1 MSLTIDV
8 HGLNKSFGR
17 HHVVKDVE
25 IQVEEGHICCFLGPN
40 GAGKTTTLRMLCGL
54 LTADSGR
61 GTCLGLD
68 LLTQSSQI
76 KLQTGYMPQG
86 FALYE
91 ELSIQENLEFF
102 ARMHELPDRR
112 TRVDQALNRLGL
124 MERRRQLA
132 RELSGGWKRR
142 LALAAAIL
150 HRPRLLLLDEPTA
163 GVDPE
168 ARRAFWEQIHG
179 LAREGMT
186 VLVST
191 HYMDEAERCHEIAY
205 IVAGRLKAR
214 GTADDVVKAAGLITY
229 EATGG
234 RADHLA
240 IELAKQPGV
249 RMAAPFGKTLHVS
262 GTNRA
267 ALTASLEP
275 WRRPPYVWREIPP
288 SLEDVFIHLMDASES
303 EVS

>member
-1 MSLTIDV
+1 LTLAIDV
-8 HGLNKSFGR
+8 HGLNKTFGR
-17 HHVVKDVE
+17 LHVVKDVE

-54 LTADSGR
+54 LTPDSGQ
-61 GTCLGLD
+61 GKCLGLD
-68 LLTQSSQI
+68 ILTESAQI
-76 KLQTGYMPQG
+76 KVLTGYMPQG

-91 ELSIQENLEFF
+91 ELTVQENLEFF

-112 TRVDQALNRLGL
+112 SRVDGAIERLGL
-124 MERRRQLA
+124 IDRRRQLS

-168 ARRAFWEQIHG
+168 ARRAFWEQIHS
-179 LAREGMT
+179 LARDGMT
-186 VLVST
+186 ILVST

-214 GTADDVVKAAGLITY
+214 GTAEQVVSTAGLVTF

-234 RADHLA
+234 RADYLA
-240 IELAKQPGV
+240 TEFAKQPGV
-249 RMAAPFGKTLHVS
+249 DMAAPFGKTLHVS
-262 GTNRA
+262 GIDRA
-267 ALTASLEP
+267 ALEAAITP
-275 WRRPPYVWREIPP
+275 WRRAPYVWREIPP
-288 SLEDVFIHLMDASES
+288 SLEDVFIHLMKEEES
-303 EVS
+303 GP

>member
-1 MSLTIDV
+1 LTLTIDV
-8 HGLNKSFGR
+8 HALNKTFGR
-17 HHVVKDVE
+17 LHVVKDVE

-54 LTADSGR
+54 LTPDSGR
-61 GTCLGLD
+61 GSCLGLD
-68 LLTQSSQI
+68 IWTESAQI
-76 KLQTGYMPQG
+76 KVLTGYMPQG

-91 ELSIQENLEFF
+91 ELTVQENLEFF

-112 TRVDQALNRLGL
+112 TRVRAALERLGL
-124 MERRRQLA
+124 VDRGRQLA

-168 ARRAFWEQIHG
+168 ARRAFWEQIHS

-214 GTADDVVKAAGLITY
+214 GTAEQVVNAAGLVTF

-234 RADHLA
+234 RADYLA
-240 IELAKQPGV
+240 TELGKQPGV
-249 RMAAPFGKTLHVS
+249 DMAAPFGKTLHVS
-262 GTNRA
+262 GTDRA
-267 ALTASLEP
+267 ALEAAVEP
-275 WRRPPYVWREIPP
+275 WRHAPYVWQEIPP
-288 SLEDVFIHLMDASES
+288 SLEDVFIHLMKVE
-303 EVS
+303 ETER